1 MVETIDQGVAGHA
14 QAVANKH
21 GIPYD
26 LAYKMTEKLWA
37 EAKRLIFKEVTET
50 EWKVL
55 DTQQKAMICA
65 EVIKQLMDKK
75 NIMNLMNKG

>member
-1 MVETIDQGVAGHA
+1 MAGVVDQGVAGHA

-37 EAKRLIFKEVTET
+37 EAKRLIFKDVSEA
-50 EWKVL
+50 EWQVL
-55 DTQQKAMICA
+55 DTSA
-65 EVIKQLMDKK
+65 EGHDLF
-75 NIMNLMNKG
+75 